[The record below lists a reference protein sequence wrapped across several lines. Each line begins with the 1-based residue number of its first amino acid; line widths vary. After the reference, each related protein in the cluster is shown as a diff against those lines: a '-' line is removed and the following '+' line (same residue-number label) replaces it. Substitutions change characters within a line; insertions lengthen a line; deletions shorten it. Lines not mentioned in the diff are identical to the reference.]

1 MIHHPFIKGGV
12 FFANLKYKMK
22 RRSLVPFI
30 SGPRVARSYFLCDSI
45 SAAGTLTQDSL
56 LLLPFHNILCD
67 FRASSIIPDTKNAED
82 NGKYKNSKQ
91 NLIIN
96 YYDYFSSC
104 IAISLSIVSGSS
116 SISDQS

>member
-1 MIHHPFIKGGV
+1 MIHRPFIKGGV

-67 FRASSIIPDTKNAED
+67 FRAASTDKQEKHFNFKHYLPPSS
-82 NGKYKNSKQ
+82 
-91 NLIIN
+91 
-96 YYDYFSSC
+96 FS
-104 IAISLSIVSGSS
+104 
-116 SISDQS
+116 